1 LQYWL
6 TLLESVNVPVG
17 PINNLEQVYQN
28 PQVQARQMK
37 ISLPHPIA
45 GQADF
50 VASPLRLSASP
61 VQYHSA
67 PPLLGEHTEQ
77 VLQDILGLD
86 LDQFRRCRDSSN
98 FIETEEFF
106 MSTQP
111 SFHWEDPL
119 YLMLS

>member
-1 LQYWL
+1 
-6 TLLESVNVPVG
+6 
-17 PINNLEQVYQN
+17 
-28 PQVQARQMK
+28 MK

-86 LDQFRRCRDSSN
+86 LDQIQSL
-98 FIETEEFF
+98 
-106 MSTQP
+106 QG
-111 SFHWEDPL
+111 
-119 YLMLS
+119 